1 MQCPRASAT
10 AATGLSSMRN
20 SRSYAIVGA
29 GHRAAMY
36 LNALVGPH
44 AADGRLAA
52 VCDSNAGRA
61 ARSAAIAREAGV
73 EVPTFGAD
81 AFDAMLAKHRPD
93 RVIVTTP
100 DNWHAHYI
108 VRALEAGCDVV
119 TEKPLTIDAD
129 SCKRI
134 LAARAK
140 SGRSVL
146 VCFNYRYSPVR
157 TLLKQ
162 VLMSGIIGRVQS
174 VAFEWLLDT
183 HHGADYFRRW
193 HRRKQNSGGLF
204 VHKATHHFDLL
215 NWWLAAIPR
224 RVTARGSRVFYRPE
238 AADALGLHDRGERCQ
253 GCSAFARCGFRID
266 IAKTAP
272 LDGLYL
278 ANEVHDGYFRDSCVF
293 SPEIDI
299 EDTMSALIEY
309 DQVTVSYSLT
319 AYCPREG
326 YRVVFNGTRGRVE
339 HTNVERAYVQPD
351 GSLVRPP
358 LPEED
363 RILVQPHFGRTYDL
377 VLPSGVGPHAGGDTV
392 MLEALFRD
400 GGDDRFDRVAD
411 ERAGVASALV
421 GIAANASMAVGKA
434 IALEDLVP
442 DLPDAAQPQAVPTW
456 QAFDVARYPFLQG
469 ARIV

>member
-1 MQCPRASAT
+1 
-10 AATGLSSMRN
+10 MRN

-44 AADGRLAA
+44 AGDGRLVA
-52 VCDSNAGRA
+52 VCDSNPGRA
-61 ARSAAIAREAGV
+61 ARSASIAKQAGV
-73 EVPTFGAD
+73 EVPTYRAD
-81 AFDAMLAKHRPD
+81 AFDVMLSQHRPD
-93 RVIVTTP
+93 RVVVTTP
-100 DNWHAHYI
+100 DNWHAHYV

-119 TEKPLTIDAD
+119 TEKPLTIDAE

-134 LAARAK
+134 LAARART
-140 SGRSVL
+140 GRSVI

-162 VLMSGIIGRVQS
+162 VLLSGIIGSVQS

-193 HRRKQNSGGLF
+193 HRRKANSGGLF

-215 NWWLAAIPR
+215 NWWLAATPR
-224 RVTARGSRVFYRPE
+224 RITARGSRVFYRPE
-238 AADALGLHDRGERCQ
+238 VADALGLHDRGERCL
-253 GCSAFARCGFRID
+253 GCPAFARCGFRID
-266 IAKTAP
+266 IANTAP
-272 LDGLYL
+272 LDGLYF
-278 ANEVHDGYFRDSCVF
+278 ANEAHDGYFRDRCVF

-309 DQVTVSYSLT
+309 DGITVNYSLNAT
-319 AYCPREG
+319 CPREG
-326 YRVVFNGTRGRVE
+326 YRVVFNGTRGRID
-339 HTNVERAYVQPD
+339 HTNIERPYVQAD
-351 GSLVRPP
+351 GSLVRPA

-363 RILVQPHFGRTYDL
+363 HILVQPHFGRTYDL
-377 VLPSGVGPHAGGDTV
+377 VLPKGVGLHAGGDVV
-392 MLEALFRD
+392 MLDALFRG
-400 GGDDRFDRVAD
+400 GGDDPFGRVAD

-421 GIAANASMAVGKA
+421 GIAANASMATGRTVGLA
-434 IALEDLVP
+434 ELVP
-442 DLPDAAQPQAVPTW
+442 DLPAVAPPQPPPMWQVFDA
-456 QAFDVARYPFLQG
+456 ARYPFMEG